1 MNEASF
7 ILFRTTQ
14 TKTNSRD
21 QLLKQY
27 LYLTIEKQIADYGE
41 CFELY
46 YKPNYFMKIYVKNMA
61 CESCKIVVKEALKE
75 LDISPVKVELG
86 EIETKED
93 LSDEEKKLLNKKI
106 KTAGLELLENK
117 QGVLIEKIRKV
128 IFDYVYKSDEKP
140 NVKFSVLL
148 SEELNHNYNYLA
160 NFFSEVEATTIEQ
173 FILALKIERIKELI
187 IFGEDTLSEI
197 AYKLHYS
204 SVAHL
209 SAQFK
214 KITGLTPSHFRAL
227 KEKRRITIQNI

>member
-1 MNEASF
+1 
-7 ILFRTTQ
+7 
-14 TKTNSRD
+14 
-21 QLLKQY
+21 
-27 LYLTIEKQIADYGE
+27 
-41 CFELY
+41 
-46 YKPNYFMKIYVKNMA
+46 MA
-61 CESCKIVVKEALKE
+61 CESCKIVVKEALKD

-86 EIETKED
+86 EIETKD
-93 LSDEEKKLLNKKI
+93 ALSDEEKKLLNKKI
-106 KTAGLELLENK
+106 KTAGLELLEKK

-148 SEELNHNYNYLA
+148 SEELKHNYNYLA

>member
-1 MNEASF
+1 
-7 ILFRTTQ
+7 
-14 TKTNSRD
+14 
-21 QLLKQY
+21 
-27 LYLTIEKQIADYGE
+27 
-41 CFELY
+41 
-46 YKPNYFMKIYVKNMA
+46 MKIYVKNMA
-61 CESCKIVVKEALKE
+61 CESCKIVVKKALTE

-86 EIETKED
+86 EIETKQD
-93 LSDEEKKLLNKKI
+93 LTIEEKKELNNKI
-106 KTAGLELLENK
+106 KSAGLELLEKK

-128 IFDYVYKSDEKP
+128 IYNYVYKSDEKP
-140 NVKFSVLL
+140 NIKFSVLL

-173 FILALKIERIKELI
+173 FILSLKIERIKELI

-197 AYKLHYS
+197 AHKLHYS